1 MDTTNNAISCYK
13 TFGHE
18 TFRQDVSVRSAGKA
32 TETDED
38 AFSRHLIQKPNPKIL
53 RKELDSFG
61 MAMNINKYK
70 FPLKKTFLNS
80 RGRVS
85 SSVSVKASITV
96 EAALAVPVF
105 FLAMVTILYLFEM
118 AAIQTTVRAGLQYA
132 GKKAAKEAYLT
143 KTVLP
148 ASIEEDL
155 VSAIGSDRLS
165 RSIVIDGSSGISC
178 EKSWMSPRTGIGT
191 LKVTYRVRLPISFFG
206 SLSRKYEVS
215 MKIKSW
221 VGYEKEAFG
230 SDSQEIV
237 YITET
242 GLVYHRNY
250 HCTYLDLSIHA
261 VSAADL
267 TNLRNASGGRY
278 KACNRCHPSS
288 SGQVYIANYGD
299 SYHGNIF
306 CSGIKRTV
314 YSVPL
319 SEVMGKGACTKCG
332 Q

>member
-1 MDTTNNAISCYK
+1 MVVNTNRNK
-13 TFGHE
+13 T
-18 TFRQDVSVRSAGKA
+18 
-32 TETDED
+32 
-38 AFSRHLIQKPNPKIL
+38 
-53 RKELDSFG
+53 
-61 MAMNINKYK
+61 
-70 FPLKKTFLNS
+70 PLKKTFLNIS
-80 RGRVS
+80 ERAS

-105 FLAMVTILYLFEM
+105 FLAMITILYLFEM

-132 GKKAAKEAYLT
+132 GKKAVKETYLT
-143 KTVLP
+143 KTILP
-148 ASIEEDL
+148 ASIEED
-155 VSAIGSDRLS
+155 VVNAIGSDRLS
-165 RSIVIDGSSGISC
+165 RSIIIGGSGGISC
-178 EKSWMSPRTGIGT
+178 EGSWMSPRTGIGT
-191 LKVTYRVRLPISFFG
+191 LKAAYRVRLPISFFG
-206 SLSRKYEVS
+206 TLSRKYEIS

-221 VGYEKEAFG
+221 IGYEKVVFG

-237 YITET
+237 YVTET
-242 GLVYHRNY
+242 GLVYHRDY

-267 TNLRNASGGRY
+267 ADARNESGGRY
-278 KACNRCHPSS
+278 KPCSRCHPAS

-299 SYHGNIF
+299 SYHGNMF

>member
-1 MDTTNNAISCYK
+1 
-13 TFGHE
+13 
-18 TFRQDVSVRSAGKA
+18 
-32 TETDED
+32 
-38 AFSRHLIQKPNPKIL
+38 
-53 RKELDSFG
+53 
-61 MAMNINKYK
+61 MAVNINKNK
-70 FPLKKTFLNS
+70 SPLKKTFLNGQ
-80 RGRVS
+80 RRAS

-96 EAALAVPVF
+96 EAALAVPIF

-132 GKKAAKEAYLT
+132 GKKAAKETYLT
-143 KTVLP
+143 KTILP
-148 ASIEEDL
+148 ASIEEDV
-155 VSAIGSDRLS
+155 VSAIGSERLS

-191 LKVTYRVRLPISFFG
+191 LKATYRVRLPISLFG
-206 SLSRKYEVS
+206 NLYRKYEVS

-267 TNLRNASGGRY
+267 GNIRNESGGRY
-278 KACNRCHPSS
+278 KPCSRCHPSS
-288 SGQVYIANYGD
+288 SGQVYIANHGD

-306 CSGIKRTV
+306 CSGIKRTI